1 MQIDEPIFRS
11 VQQALHF
18 SFLMETLPVSQKSQ
32 MQGIYQQGKQRTW
45 QEDKREV
52 STIRFGGLSELEVRG
67 QCAMVR
73 GAVIDHLQISE
84 RHAVHAR
91 YALQSTQSGGV
102 RAMRD
107 EAMPMLSCQDEWPTL
122 AMSWLIFGSVS
133 QTEGITTRSI
143 ADKFEL
149 SQTSVMRDIGR
160 IKQVHHALELM
171 AFNKLS
177 ELFRK
182 DGLIECRS

>member
-18 SFLMETLPVSQKSQ
+18 SFLMVTLPVSQKSAMSQ
-32 MQGIYQQGKQRTW
+32 IYAQGGNRVW
-45 QEDKREV
+45 NEVRER
-52 STIRFGGLSELEVRG
+52 STIRFSGLSELEVRG

-73 GAVIDHLQISE
+73 GAVMDHLQVSE

-91 YALQSTQSGGV
+91 YALQSTQSSGV

-107 EAMPMLSCQDEWPTL
+107 AAKPMLSCQDEWPTL
-122 AMSWLIFGSVS
+122 AMAWLIFGSTV

-143 ADKFEL
+143 ADEFEL
-149 SQTSVMRDIGR
+149 SQSSVMRDIGR
-160 IKQVHHALELM
+160 IRQAHHALELM
-171 AFNKLS
+171 AFDKLS

-182 DGLIECRS
+182 DGLIENRS

>member
-18 SFLMETLPVSQKSQ
+18 SFLMETIPVSQKSQ
-32 MQGIYQQGKQRTW
+32 MQEIYQQGKQRTW
-45 QEDKREV
+45 QEDKREPN
-52 STIRFGGLSELEVRG
+52 TIRFGGLSPLEVRG

-73 GAVIDHLQISE
+73 GAVIDHLQVSE

-91 YALQSTQSGGV
+91 YALQSTQSSGV

-107 EAMPMLSCQDEWPTL
+107 AAKPMLSCQDEWPTL
-122 AMSWLIFGSVS
+122 AMAWLIFGSVN
-133 QTEGITTRSI
+133 QIDGITTRSI
-143 ADKFEL
+143 ADEFEL
-149 SQTSVMRDIGR
+149 SQNMVMRDIGKIR
-160 IKQVHHALELM
+160 QTHHALELM

-182 DGLIECRS
+182 DRLIGD

>member
-18 SFLMETLPVSQKSQ
+18 SFLIETIPVSQKSQ
-32 MQGIYQQGKQRTW
+32 MQEIYQQGKQRTW
-45 QEDKREV
+45 QEDKREPT
-52 STIRFGGLSELEVRG
+52 TIRFGGLSPLEVRG

-73 GAVIDHLQISE
+73 GAVMDHLLIGE

-91 YALQSTQSGGV
+91 YALQNVQSSGV

-122 AMSWLIFGSVS
+122 AMAWLIFGSIG
-133 QTEGITTRSI
+133 QTAGITTRSI
-143 ADKFEL
+143 ADEFEL
-149 SQTSVMRDIGR
+149 SQNMVMRDIGKIR
-160 IKQVHHALELM
+160 RAHHALELM

-182 DGLIECRS
+182 DRLIGD

>member
-18 SFLMETLPVSQKSQ
+18 SFLIETIPVSQKSQ
-32 MQGIYQQGKQRTW
+32 MQEIYQQGKQRTW
-45 QEDKREV
+45 QEDKREPT
-52 STIRFGGLSELEVRG
+52 TIRFGGLSPLEVRG

-73 GAVIDHLQISE
+73 GAVMDHLLIGE

-91 YALQSTQSGGV
+91 YALQNVQSSGV

-122 AMSWLIFGSVS
+122 AMAWLIFGSIG
-133 QTEGITTRSI
+133 QTAGITTRSI
-143 ADKFEL
+143 ADEFEL

-160 IKQVHHALELM
+160 IKQVHRALELV

-182 DGLIECRS
+182 DGLIEHRS